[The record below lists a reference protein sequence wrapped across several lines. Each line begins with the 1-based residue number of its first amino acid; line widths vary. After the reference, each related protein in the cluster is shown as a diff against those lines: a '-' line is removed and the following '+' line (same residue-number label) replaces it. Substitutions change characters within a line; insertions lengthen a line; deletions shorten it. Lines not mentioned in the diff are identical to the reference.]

1 MVNLLDVTDE
11 VALKEANLNVLLSR
25 QLNKSILK
33 KLTYMDSRPDELE
46 EEHGTSSEIQSK
58 FRSNHNLS
66 KAELVKQLTQ
76 IQSNLNIMKL

>member
-33 KLTYMDSRPDELE
+33 KLTDMDSRPDELE
-46 EEHGTSSEIQSK
+46 EEHGTSSEI
-58 FRSNHNLS
+58 
-66 KAELVKQLTQ
+66 
-76 IQSNLNIMKL
+76 